1 MDNIYQLND
10 YLNDIIQFIDD
21 EGTVVPVISNSLR
34 LKEIFQDDQQIIERR
49 KQKPNF
55 YDELPTI
62 DQQLARMWA
71 VSSGYPMSDSHNL
84 ARVTQYRQV
93 ELEDPTQAKREY
105 LNFMNDRLLRNN
117 LNRQGY
123 EDTVT
128 KYLGRTQML
137 NFSTVVRELDL
148 PTFPEGKED
157 PLRLLARLPL
167 PIYITTSYFS
177 FLEEALIKETKDPVT
192 QVLSWSSENPGIKA
206 EHLPDRDYV
215 PTPLKPAVYHLFG
228 LENYART
235 LVLSEDDYMDF
246 LMKSAAAISSS
257 ELIPS
262 PLRRTLASSR
272 LLLLGYSLP
281 EWEFRALFRFILEF
295 RQPKLAPLSIAIQ
308 LQPSLKKKAFEE
320 KSLFYLE
327 KYFKEY
333 RFKVR
338 WIDTETFMYELSDAW
353 ERINR
358 GQR

>member
-1 MDNIYQLND
+1 MDNIYQLQD
-10 YLNDIIQFIDD
+10 YLDNIIQWIDD
-21 EGTVVPVISNSLR
+21 EGAVVPVISNSVR
-34 LKEIFQDDQQIIERR
+34 LKEIFRDDQQLIDRK

-62 DQQLARMWA
+62 NQQLTKMWA
-71 VSSGYPMSDSHNL
+71 ESSGYPMSDSHNL
-84 ARVTQYRQV
+84 ARVAQYRQV
-93 ELEDPTQAKREY
+93 ELDESVKAKREY
-105 LNFMNDRLLRNN
+105 LHFLNDRLLRNN
-117 LNRQGY
+117 QNRQGY
-123 EDTVT
+123 EDTVS
-128 KYLGRTQML
+128 KYLGRAQML
-137 NFSTVVRELDL
+137 NFSNIVRELDL
-148 PTFPEGKED
+148 PTFPDGKED

-177 FLEEALIKETKDPVT
+177 FIEEALRKEEKDPVT
-192 QVLSWSSENPGIKA
+192 QVLSWTSENPGIKA
-206 EHLPDRDYV
+206 EHMLNRDYE

-228 LENYART
+228 LENYAAT

-246 LMKSAAAISSS
+246 LMKSAAAIGAS

-281 EWEFRALFRFILEF
+281 EWEFRALFRFILEL
-295 RQPKLAPLSIAIQ
+295 RQPKSAPLSIAIQ
-308 LQPSLKKKAFEE
+308 LQPSLKKKAFED

-333 RFKVR
+333 RFMVR
-338 WIDTETFMYELSDAW
+338 WIETEQFIYELSDAW

-358 GQR
+358 GQQ